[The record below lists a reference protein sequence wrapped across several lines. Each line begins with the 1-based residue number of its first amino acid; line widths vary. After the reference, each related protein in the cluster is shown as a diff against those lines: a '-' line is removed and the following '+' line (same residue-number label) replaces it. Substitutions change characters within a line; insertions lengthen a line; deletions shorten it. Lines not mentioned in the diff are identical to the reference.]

1 MIVHRKTLAEAIVFE
16 GLGLHSGVPVV
27 ATVHPGG
34 AGIWFRCGSERVEAI
49 PANVSDTRRCTRLGG
64 IATIEHLMSA
74 LAGSEFTD
82 AEVELTAPELPAMDG
97 SALPF
102 WTDLSAAAKAE
113 LGEVEK
119 PDLFTRVFAQEGGA
133 SIGIALGTGRGRYEF
148 QSDRDWPYEQSF
160 ETEDMLRDYGS
171 QIAPART
178 TAFHHE
184 IEMARQAGLGRGLD
198 ESSVLV
204 LGPSGC
210 VNAARFENELP
221 RHKLL
226 DLMGD
231 LYLAGVPM
239 RTLSIVGQRSGHRLN
254 VEAASRL
261 AAAMARP

>member
-27 ATVHPGG
+27 ATAHPGEK
-34 AGIWFRCGSERVEAI
+34 GIGFRCGLERVEAI
-49 PANVSDTRRCTRLGG
+49 PSNVSDTRRCTRLGG
-64 IATIEHLMSA
+64 ISTIEHLMSA
-74 LAGSEFTD
+74 LAACEITD
-82 AEVELTAPELPAMDG
+82 AEIELTAPELPAMDG

-102 WTDLSAAAKAE
+102 WTALNAAPTVE
-113 LGEVEK
+113 LGEVEMH
-119 PDLFTRVFAQEGGA
+119 DLFTRVFAQEGGA

-148 QSDRDWPYEQSF
+148 QSDRDWPYEQDF
-160 ETEDMLRDYGS
+160 ETEDMVGVYGE

-184 IEMARQAGLGRGLD
+184 IEMARQAGLGQGLD

-210 VNAARFENELP
+210 VNTARFEDELP

>member
-1 MIVHRKTLAEAIVFE
+1 MTVHRKTLAEPVAFE

-27 ATVHPGG
+27 ATVHPGES
-34 AGIWFRCGSERVEAI
+34 GIWFRCGSERVEAI

-64 IATIEHLMSA
+64 ISTIEHLMSA
-74 LAGSEFTD
+74 LAACEITD
-82 AEVELTAPELPAMDG
+82 AEIELTAPELPAMDG

-102 WTDLSAAAKAE
+102 WIALNAAPTRELAE
-113 LGEVEK
+113 IER
-119 PDLFTRVFAQEGGA
+119 PDLFTRVFAQEAGA

-148 QSDRDWPYEQSF
+148 QSDRDWPYEQAF
-160 ETEDMLRDYGS
+160 ETEDMVGGYGG

-184 IEMARQAGLGRGLD
+184 VEMARQAGLGRGLN
-198 ESSVLV
+198 ETSVLV

-210 VNAARFENELP
+210 VNTARFEDELP

>member
-1 MIVHRKTLAEAIVFE
+1 MIVHRKTLAEPIVFE
-16 GLGLHSGVPVV
+16 GLGLHSGVPVAV
-27 ATVHPGG
+27 TVHPSES
-34 AGIWFRCGSERVEAI
+34 GIWFRCGSERVEAI

-64 IATIEHLMSA
+64 ISTIEHLMSA
-74 LAGSEFTD
+74 LAACEITE

-102 WTDLSAAAKAE
+102 WAAMNAAPKAE
-113 LGEVEK
+113 LGEIEK

-133 SIGIALGTGRGRYEF
+133 SIGIALGNGRGRYEF

-184 IEMARQAGLGRGLD
+184 VELARQAGLGRGLD
-198 ESSVLV
+198 ETSVLV
-204 LGPSGC
+204 LGPAGPVSE
-210 VNAARFENELP
+210 ARFADELP

-239 RTLSIVGQRSGHRLN
+239 RALNIVGQRSGHRLN